1 MNLIKL
7 IFCLLLSWGLKGQS
21 KALFEP
27 GRRPASCSVSYTDS
41 TRIYLITEGGFR
53 YEPETLNCS
62 FQGHQSDSLFGFI
75 NTKDF
80 RSVVDHWGPMAYIVI
95 YGLGEDFKT
104 KGKLIYREDP
114 TIKEV
119 VAYYIQGSGEL
130 IIYRPQL

>member
-1 MNLIKL
+1 MKSIKFL
-7 IFCLLLSWGLKGQS
+7 FCFFLSLALHGQS
-21 KALFEP
+21 KGIFGKELKGP
-27 GRRPASCSVSYTDS
+27 SCSVSFTDS

-53 YEPETLNCS
+53 YEPKTLNCS
-62 FQGHQSDSLFGFI
+62 FEGHSSDSLYGFI

-80 RSVVDHWGPMAYIVI
+80 RRVVDHWGPMAYIVI